1 MRVLI
6 TGGYG
11 FIGSHVADR
20 YYKEGY
26 EVFIIDDLSTGNRE
40 NITFKHKGY
49 ILSVKDPKCEE
60 IFKSYQFDVV
70 VHLAAQVSVAI
81 SLLNPREDIET
92 NVVGLVN
99 ILTLS
104 QRYKVKKFIF
114 ASSAAV
120 YGLNDHLPLKEEEIS
135 KPISPYGISKWMG
148 EEYCQ
153 KWRELHDFESVC
165 FRFSNVYG
173 PRQSNVGEGG
183 VISIYLDR
191 IINNQPLDLYGDGE
205 QTRDFIY
212 VEDVSD
218 AIFRASH
225 SYIAGIYNLST
236 NTENSINNIIDKL
249 KNIHGDIRTN
259 NLLAREGD
267 IYKSVLSNQK
277 VMDALDWSPMYDM
290 EAGLERTYSWAQTK
304 QGEKESAVTTVQTKK
319 KIPTIYKKV
328 QPYIENLLVF
338 SIISWL
344 TLTNQ
349 VSILDM
355 MGIGI
360 FYIMVIGVIY
370 GNRQSI
376 IAVGLSV
383 WLLIVEKLMEGR
395 EMVSL
400 LYDTSF
406 FFQLALFLFVGL
418 VVGYSTQRKNN
429 MLREQKAKREE
440 LESRYEFLNGIY
452 TEMREVKEELQ
463 LRMLKS
469 GDSFGKIHSILKELD
484 GLEPEKVFTRTVNV
498 VQTIMNV
505 KNVSIYILNHNNS
518 FLRLIAHSN
527 DSEIHRVNSI
537 KVEETKYVGGILS
550 NGKVFVNKEL
560 NPNVPLMAAPIYH
573 RDRIAAIITIN
584 DLDFESFSLYHENLF
599 KVVSELVESALG
611 RAFSYIEA
619 TERDRYVPNTTILK
633 NNIFEEILNSKKEA
647 KEKHNTPFLLLEGV
661 YDEKSI
667 SEYSSEITSLLRE
680 TDYIGHSKHNNIL
693 VLLSNTTKH
702 DGQTVLSRFEKKGL
716 RLKLV
721 EGEI

>member
-81 SLLNPREDIET
+81 SLLNPREDIEI

-120 YGLNDHLPLKEEEIS
+120 YGFNDHLPLKEEEIS

-225 SYIAGIYNLST
+225 STIAGIYNLST
-236 NTENSINNIIDKL
+236 NMENSINNIIDKL

-290 EAGLERTYSWAQTK
+290 EAGLERTYSWA
-304 QGEKESAVTTVQTKK
+304 
-319 KIPTIYKKV
+319 
-328 QPYIENLLVF
+328 
-338 SIISWL
+338 
-344 TLTNQ
+344 
-349 VSILDM
+349 
-355 MGIGI
+355 
-360 FYIMVIGVIY
+360 
-370 GNRQSI
+370 
-376 IAVGLSV
+376 
-383 WLLIVEKLMEGR
+383 
-395 EMVSL
+395 
-400 LYDTSF
+400 
-406 FFQLALFLFVGL
+406 
-418 VVGYSTQRKNN
+418 
-429 MLREQKAKREE
+429 
-440 LESRYEFLNGIY
+440 
-452 TEMREVKEELQ
+452 
-463 LRMLKS
+463 
-469 GDSFGKIHSILKELD
+469 
-484 GLEPEKVFTRTVNV
+484 
-498 VQTIMNV
+498 
-505 KNVSIYILNHNNS
+505 
-518 FLRLIAHSN
+518 
-527 DSEIHRVNSI
+527 
-537 KVEETKYVGGILS
+537 
-550 NGKVFVNKEL
+550 
-560 NPNVPLMAAPIYH
+560 
-573 RDRIAAIITIN
+573 
-584 DLDFESFSLYHENLF
+584 
-599 KVVSELVESALG
+599 
-611 RAFSYIEA
+611 
-619 TERDRYVPNTTILK
+619 
-633 NNIFEEILNSKKEA
+633 
-647 KEKHNTPFLLLEGV
+647 
-661 YDEKSI
+661 
-667 SEYSSEITSLLRE
+667 
-680 TDYIGHSKHNNIL
+680 
-693 VLLSNTTKH
+693 
-702 DGQTVLSRFEKKGL
+702 
-716 RLKLV
+716 
-721 EGEI
+721 